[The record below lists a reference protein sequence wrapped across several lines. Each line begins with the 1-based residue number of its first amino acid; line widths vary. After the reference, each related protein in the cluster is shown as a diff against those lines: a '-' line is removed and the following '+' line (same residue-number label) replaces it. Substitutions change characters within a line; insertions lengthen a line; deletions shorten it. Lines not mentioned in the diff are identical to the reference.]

1 MTMPC
6 YQLGPMRLLRHPG
19 HDQTRPQ
26 RHGARQHPI
35 RRSLHGHDRVHG
47 GGQRAPR
54 VHGEERQDGPSDGAG
69 RLRGPHEDAVGRT
82 AALLEAHRGGWY
94 CFKEMKEIMQG
105 SRNIAEGPGGD
116 RI

>member
-1 MTMPC
+1 MSIELT
-6 YQLGPMRLLRHPG
+6 
-19 HDQTRPQ
+19 
-26 RHGARQHPI
+26 
-35 RRSLHGHDRVHG
+35 
-47 GGQRAPR
+47 PR
-54 VHGEERQDGPSDGAG
+54 VHGEKRQDGAPDGAR
-69 RLRGPHEDAVGRT
+69 RLRGTHEGPVCRP